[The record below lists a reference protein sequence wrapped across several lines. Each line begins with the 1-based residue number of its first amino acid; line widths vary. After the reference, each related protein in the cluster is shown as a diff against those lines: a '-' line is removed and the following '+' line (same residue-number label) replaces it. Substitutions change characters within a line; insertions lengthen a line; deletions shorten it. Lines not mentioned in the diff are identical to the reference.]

1 MSAVLDHD
9 LRGFGFSIMVNI
21 FMGNATIIILSGMGT
36 HRMLVSF
43 CWKVCMFRDV
53 GELNKMVLYSVGK
66 TNVALYKLFSHKDN

>member
-36 HRMLVSF
+36 SSDAFVILLESHFYVYVQG
-43 CWKVCMFRDV
+43 CW
-53 GELNKMVLYSVGK
+53 G
-66 TNVALYKLFSHKDN
+66 T